1 MKKII
6 GFLII
11 LLILTLNIYAEKP
24 LNEKVNFLPEED
36 RAEYLFNRGI
46 GYYNLNQYSNALE
59 YLKLA
64 SRIYDKEDDK
74 QNVARCY
81 NNIGNIYNKLSIFNE
96 AMEYHLLSLK
106 LEEELNEKEGIISSL
121 NNIGNVLKNIDEYE
135 QALVYYQKALNISYE
150 INNNIS
156 IAITLNN
163 IGNIYLSQEDYASAL
178 SFHNRSLI
186 IKKELKDHFGIA
198 TSYNNIGI
206 SFQGLGST
214 AKALENYNLSLD
226 MMKEMKDGNGIASS
240 YFHIGIIYFE
250 KGNEKKASYNLEKA
264 LTYAQNYDNKKI
276 MSSCYKILAEI
287 YSKQRDYL
295 KAYTAITLFTELK
308 DEMVSAQTQKAVAEL
323 QIRYETDKKEKEIE
337 LLKTNASITDYQSR
351 VNEMFI
357 IILVIIIIA
366 VAVIGFFFYS
376 QYRQKANSNK
386 TIEEQNTKL
395 MEAYKKMEEL
405 AKTDALT
412 GLANRRDMYQK
423 IKHET
428 DRFERNEKPFT
439 ILMGDIDNFK
449 KINDTYGHDAGDH
462 VLTSIA
468 ALMTSTMR
476 KQDIA
481 SRWGGEEFLLLLPE
495 TDLEG
500 GKIIAEILRER
511 IKKESIKYNKHNL
524 NVTITIGLSVYD
536 RIHDVNESIK
546 EADKAMYLGKIR
558 NKNCV
563 VISDKINTKMGR
575 KII

>member
-11 LLILTLNIYAEKP
+11 SIFFTMNIYAEKP
-24 LNEKVNFLPEED
+24 IDEKVNFLPEED
-36 RAEYLFNRGI
+36 RAEYLFNRGL
-46 GYYNLNQYSNALE
+46 GFYNLNQYSNALE

-64 SRIYDKEDDK
+64 SKIYDKEDDK
-74 QNVARCY
+74 PNLARCY
-81 NNIGNIYNKLSIFNE
+81 NNIGNIYNKLSIFSD

-106 LEEELNEKEGIISSL
+106 LEEELDEKEGIISSL
-121 NNIGNVLKNIDEYE
+121 NNIGNVLKNIDEFE
-135 QALVYYQKALNISYE
+135 QALEYYQKALNISYE
-150 INNNIS
+150 INNNRT

-163 IGNIYLSQEDYASAL
+163 IGNIYLSQEQYANAL

-186 IKKELKDHFGIA
+186 IKKELKDNFGIA

-214 AKALENYNLSLD
+214 TKALENYNLSLD
-226 MMKEMKDGNGIASS
+226 MMKKMKDGNGIASS
-240 YFHIGIIYFE
+240 YFHIGITFFE
-250 KGNEKKASYNLEKA
+250 KGNDQKASNNLEKA
-264 LTYAQNYDNKKI
+264 LAYAQNYDNKKI

-295 KAYTAITLFTELK
+295 KAYTAITLYTQMR

-337 LLKTNASITDYQSR
+337 LLKTNASITNYKSK

-357 IILVIIIIA
+357 IILVIILIA
-366 VAVIGFFFYS
+366 VAVIGFFFYF
-376 QYRQKANSNK
+376 QFRQKANSNE
-386 TIEEQNTKL
+386 TIEEQNAKL
-395 MEAYKKMEEL
+395 TEAYKKMEEL

-412 GLANRRDMYQK
+412 GLSNRRDMYQK

-449 KINDTYGHDAGDH
+449 KINDTYGHDAGDQ

-481 SRWGGEEFLLLLPE
+481 SRWGGEEFLILLPE

-500 GKIIAEILRER
+500 GKRIAEILRER
-511 IKKESIKYNKHNL
+511 IKKESIQYKNHNL

-536 RIHDVNESIK
+536 RLHDVNESIK
-546 EADKAMYLGKIR
+546 DADKAMYLGKIR
-558 NKNCV
+558 TKNCV
-563 VISDKINTKMGR
+563 VISNKKNIRIGR
-575 KII
+575 K